1 MDCNIVLLLIA
12 LFVCH
17 YLADFCL
24 TMPMMIRAKADG
36 KNLWPILLHA
46 SIHVALMVCCLWFY
60 GVEVKLLGVLMAL
73 ELFSHFI
80 IDTLK
85 AKLSV
90 KYPRLADPHKKSYW
104 MLYGLDQLLHQLVVM
119 AIWYMAVTH

>member
-1 MDCNIVLLLIA
+1 M
-12 LFVCH
+12 
-17 YLADFCL
+17 
-24 TMPMMIRAKADG
+24 
-36 KNLWPILLHA
+36 
-46 SIHVALMVCCLWFY
+46 
-60 GVEVKLLGVLMAL
+60 LGVLMAL

-90 KYPRLADPHKKSYW
+90 KYPRLADPHQKSYW
-104 MLYGLDQLLHQLVVM
+104 MLYGLDQLLHQLVVI